1 MWIEAFPDVRW
12 TLVGRLADEVL
23 TQHNLAV
30 LDDIFHADYVEKEPP
45 PGMGPGL
52 VGLREWLA
60 MWIEAIPD
68 VRWSIDEQIADE
80 EMVWTRSTW
89 QGTHR
94 GPFLGIPAT
103 NKEVTVA
110 AWTIDRFADGKIAE
124 SRIIM
129 DGLGLMQQ
137 LGVVPGPT

>member
-1 MWIEAFPDVRW
+1 MSGEENRA
-12 TLVGRLADEVL
+12 LVGRLADEVL
-23 TQHNLAV
+23 TQHNLAA
-30 LDDIFHADYVEKEPP
+30 LDDIFHADYVENEPP

-60 MWIEAIPD
+60 MWIEAFPD
-68 VRWSIDEQIADE
+68 GRWRLEEQIADE
-80 EMVWTRSTW
+80 EKVWSRWTW

-103 NKEVTVA
+103 DREVTVA

-124 SRIIM
+124 SRLIM
-129 DGLGLMQQ
+129 NGLGLMQQ
-137 LGVVPGPT
+137 LGVVPPPT